1 MKKVL
6 CTIMAI
12 VMLLGYAC
20 AESVAAELW
29 QHEAGWISF
38 SVALAQDGMEDVWE
52 ESAKVFGGNL
62 GLNLTGLQLKT
73 MMMQG
78 YALENGVD
86 DLLVEGNCFTGKT
99 KDGAELFS
107 HEYLWV
113 ETLEEADIMGGKKV
127 YVFRTDEADAN
138 EYTYLLMTEP
148 LRTERENAAY
158 VTFNMFHT
166 QKDAYRELFNAKK
179 TGTAAMP
186 SAMIEK
192 DTGRD
197 GLAYAIVQLYTSPIA
212 LR

>member
-6 CTIMAI
+6 CIIITI
-12 VMLLGYAC
+12 VMLLGYAY
-20 AESVAAELW
+20 AENVTAELW

-52 ESAKVFGGNL
+52 ESAKVFGANL
-62 GLNLTGLQLKT
+62 GLNLTGAQLKV

-86 DLLVEGNCFTGKT
+86 DLLIEGNRFTGKT

-107 HEYLWV
+107 YEYSWV
-113 ETLEEADIMGGKKV
+113 ETLEQADIMGGKKV
-127 YVFRTDEADAN
+127 YVFKTEGAGAK

-148 LRTERENAAY
+148 LRKESENTAY

-166 QKDAYRELFNAKK
+166 QKDQYRDLFNAKK

-186 SAMIEK
+186 CTMIEK

-212 LR
+212 LK

>member
-1 MKKVL
+1 MKR
-6 CTIMAI
+6 IISI
-12 VMLLGYAC
+12 VIALIRLLGCAC
-20 AESVAAELW
+20 AENMTAELW

-62 GLNLTGLQLKT
+62 GLNLTGSQLKM

-86 DLLVEGNCFTGKT
+86 DLSIEGNHFTGRT

-107 HEYLWV
+107 HEYSWV
-113 ETLEEADIMGGKKV
+113 ETLEEADIMGGEKV
-127 YVFRTDEADAN
+127 YVFKTEEADAN

-148 LRTERENAAY
+148 IKTESENTAY

-166 QKDAYRELFNAKK
+166 HKDAYRELFNAQK

-186 SAMIEK
+186 CAMIEK

-197 GLAYAIVQLYTSPIA
+197 GLEYAIVQLYTSPIA
-212 LR
+212 LK

>member
-6 CTIMAI
+6 CTII
-12 VMLLGYAC
+12 TVVMLLGCAC
-20 AESVAAELW
+20 AENVTAELW

-38 SVALAQDGMEDVWE
+38 SVALAQEGLEEVWE
-52 ESAKVFGGNL
+52 ESAKVFGENL
-62 GLNLTGLQLKT
+62 GLNLTGAQLKV

-86 DLLVEGNCFTGKT
+86 DLFVEGNRFVGKT

-107 HEYLWV
+107 HEYSYI

-127 YVFRTDEADAN
+127 YVFKTEEAGAG

-148 LRTERENAAY
+148 LRTEGDDTAY
-158 VTFNMFHT
+158 VTFNLFHT
-166 QKDAYRELFNAKK
+166 QKDAYRDLFNAKK

-186 SAMIEK
+186 CAMIEK
-192 DTGRD
+192 DTGKD
-197 GLAYAIVQLYTSPIA
+197 GLAYAIVQLYTSPIV
-212 LR
+212 LK

>member
-6 CTIMAI
+6 CTII
-12 VMLLGYAC
+12 TVVMLLGCAC
-20 AESVAAELW
+20 AENVTAELW

-38 SVALAQDGMEDVWE
+38 SVALAQEGLEEVWE
-52 ESAKVFGGNL
+52 ESAKVFGENL
-62 GLNLTGLQLKT
+62 GLNLTGAQLKV

-86 DLLVEGNCFTGKT
+86 DLLIEGNHFTGKT
-99 KDGAELFS
+99 KDGAELFG
-107 HEYLWV
+107 HEYSWV
-113 ETLEEADIMGGKKV
+113 ETLEEADIMGGKKI
-127 YVFRTDEADAN
+127 YVFKTEEADAK

-148 LRTERENAAY
+148 LRTENENTAY

-166 QKDAYRELFNAKK
+166 QKDAYRDLFNAKK

-186 SAMIEK
+186 CAMIEK
-192 DTGRD
+192 DTRKD

-212 LR
+212 LK

>member
-1 MKKVL
+1 MKR
-6 CTIMAI
+6 IISI
-12 VMLLGYAC
+12 VIALIMLLGCAC
-20 AESVAAELW
+20 AENMTAELW

-62 GLNLTGLQLKT
+62 GLNLTGSQLKM

-86 DLLVEGNCFTGKT
+86 DLSIEGNHFTGRT

-107 HEYLWV
+107 HEYSWV

-127 YVFRTDEADAN
+127 YVFKTEEADAN

-148 LRTERENAAY
+148 IKTESENTAY
-158 VTFNMFHT
+158 VTFNLFHT
-166 QKDAYRELFNAKK
+166 QKDAYRDLFDAKK

-186 SAMIEK
+186 CAMIEK

-212 LR
+212 LK